1 MTPKAKMICS
11 DCSVEMNHHAT
22 KVDYRLVDSLKSDPA
37 FEGVVEEAHTC
48 PECGCVAV
56 RPA

>member
-11 DCSVEMNHHAT
+11 DCGVEMNHHAT
-22 KVDYRLVDSLKSDPA
+22 KVDNSVASSSIDPA